1 MLWSVIGDMH
11 VEQHQQYGLIPPVA
25 DVHDIKSVV
34 RAEFFFFSF
43 LLSFFFYL
51 HIKWRGVGVGPGQ
64 GLVVFLV
71 K

>member
-11 VEQHQQYGLIPPVA
+11 VEQHQQYGWIPPVA

-34 RAEFFFFSF
+34 RAENCFFFSF
-43 LLSFFFYL
+43 LLFFYL